1 MEHKCLYCGA
11 PLPED
16 AAFCHCCARSQR
28 GKRPFLPPRRCRRV
42 RWPLWGAAAAALL
55 ALVCVSILRRQAA
68 PSEPLP
74 TGQPATLPEAI
85 AASVPETAP
94 TTETAVPEK
103 TLTQLQEQALNAI
116 EEALAT
122 PNLEAHT
129 PQLTNAIEYRAGN
142 WDGKRSTFH
151 GLLLRL
157 EGTFL
162 LGDEYDSHLN
172 VLLDMDTGEVLNSAQ
187 LDYARIR
194 AYQRTVADRE
204 QYHHLLLNAYR
215 SFLEDD
221 LLQIWMDSE
230 IRDDL
235 TQEDLDAVNTRLSL
249 DLPEKA
255 AEIGFG
261 FPGVIPVPAQSYS
274 FEEGALAE
282 LEALPYDYSGNAL
295 SAVADALK
303 IQDSGPVRM
312 QSNRLENVQE
322 AQFYI
327 VNGEKRGQWVLHANG
342 DQEYVLYHD
351 LENGVWARHLWVYTS
366 GAMMDDYWYADG
378 TQAARFVL
386 TGGGQYTETLYY
398 PGGKQSYRFLRD
410 AGVEQAEIC
419 APDGSERLTLNA
431 SGAGTEFSVYTANGS
446 LSRHVRFL
454 PDGSSQTE

>member
-1 MEHKCLYCGA
+1 MEHKCLYCGT

-16 AAFCHCCARSQR
+16 AAFCHCCARSQSK
-28 GKRPFLPPRRCRRV
+28 KRPFLPPKRRRRV

-55 ALVCVSILRRQAA
+55 ALVCVPILRRQAV

-74 TGQPATLPEAI
+74 TDQPAAAPETV

-94 TTETAVPEK
+94 ATEATVPVEP
-103 TLTQLQEQALNAI
+103 LTQLQEQALNAI
-116 EEALAT
+116 KEALAT
-122 PNLEAHT
+122 PDLEAHT

-235 TQEDLDAVNTRLSL
+235 TQEDLDAVNARLVQ
-249 DLPEKA
+249 DPPEEA

-261 FPGVIPVPAQSYS
+261 FPGEIPVPAQSYS

-282 LEALPYDYSGNAL
+282 LEALPYDYSGDAL
-295 SAVADALK
+295 AAVADALK

-312 QSNRLENVQE
+312 QSNRLDN
-322 AQFYI
+322 AQVARFYI
-327 VNGEKRGQWVLHANG
+327 VNGEKRGQWVLHTNG

-351 LENGVWARHLWVYTS
+351 FDNSIWARHLWVYTS
-366 GAMMDDYWYADG
+366 GVMMDDYWYADG
-378 TQAARFVL
+378 TPAARFVL
-386 TGGGQYTETLYY
+386 TKGGQYTETLYY
-398 PGGKQSYRFLRD
+398 PDGKQSYRLLRD
-410 AGVEQAEIC
+410 VGAEQAEIS

-431 SGAGTEFSVYTANGS
+431 SGVGTELSVYTANGS
-446 LSRHVRFL
+446 LSRHVWFL
-454 PDGSSQTE
+454 PDGSTQTE